1 VGTCIDLNHLFNSHI
16 LECFHINLLPLSQI
30 WFLILTMDKLSC
42 AKSLQN

>member
-30 WFLILTMDKLSC
+30 WFLTMDRLSR
-42 AKSLQN
+42 AKVYRI